1 MAVKE
6 FRNIIYKSIRGAKPC
21 ASSCN
26 RPTFIDL
33 KTEVQDT
40 RSIQDN
46 FINPMQ
52 QKSQTAPFFFFFL
65 FFFFF
70 YTFKFTLSERFI
82 W

>member
-1 MAVKE
+1 MVVKE

-21 ASSCN
+21 ASPWN

-52 QKSQTAPFFFFFL
+52 QKSETALFFL
-65 FFFFF
+65 LF
-70 YTFKFTLSERFI
+70 FTLSHI
-82 W
+82 